1 MRYRKPLIALLVL
14 GATLL
19 LAAAIVYLLYA
30 RDTTPSLPEITP
42 PRSLEDL
49 AEEYP
54 DLAHILTDPELGSV
68 YKEFLVVYEEE
79 GEEAAIEMARQR
91 GMLTPDG
98 DVRATLILDT
108 EDNEPL
114 VAQLAGIGITDVTAY
129 RDQVNVAV
137 PLEMIKAQLASE
149 DPGAIFAR
157 LTELEHVIAVRL
169 PDQRVSEGST
179 IEGEGVDIIDGDD
192 WHDAGFTGAGLR
204 IGVLDLGFAGYQ
216 DLLGVELPDD
226 VTIETFGWYDEEEIH
241 GTACAEIIHEV
252 APGADLYLAWYD
264 GSDAAMGMA
273 VEWLESYGVD
283 IISHSAGGLVGPRD
297 GSEWDAQ
304 LVDDLATRGILWV
317 NSAGNA
323 AQSHYRGIFSDEDG
337 DGFHEFAPGEQMLAL
352 YNRGYVK
359 VFLSWEDDWEAASRD
374 YELFLYD
381 AAGNE
386 LDYSV
391 DEQSGEAGQRPVEGI
406 WYETGGDTVYAVV
419 SAFEIDQAVILD
431 IFVHGA
437 DVEYPS
443 ADHSICPPADAVRS
457 LTVGAANWWDDSL
470 ASYSSQG
477 PTSDGR
483 LKPEISAP
491 AGVSGASYGM
501 EEFHGTSASCP
512 HVAGAAALVWQAHP
526 EFDRQQVVDFLLN
539 NALDLGVTGPDTG
552 FGFGRLQLLSP
563 PSEAPPPPTH
573 PCPPRHTGTTPPA
586 HAGTAPSRHTGT
598 ASCGHTGTTPSRY
611 TGTAPSG
618 HPHAFA
624 HAHLNSRA
632 AALPHASLL
641 HHPDAS
647 SALGGRD
654 NPDGADR
661 PGSGGGRTG
670 LCRSGPAT
678 RRRDR
683 SAHHDR
689 ARTAGP
695 TGSATNPIPCTL
707 RPAAFHA
714 ATAGPTPHASRTS
727 TASRAP
733 AASANALPILR
744 RSDTSRRAIL
754 PCLWPSPHTGNA
766 SPPTTLLPAL
776 RCPVARRNQLLLQVR
791 AAHITAPK
799 AHKELETSEVC

>member
-1 MRYRKPLIALLVL
+1 MTYRKPLIALLAL
-14 GATLL
+14 GAMLL
-19 LAAAIVYLLYA
+19 LAAAIVYFLYA

-114 VAQLAGIGITDVTAY
+114 VAQLEGIGITVVSAY
-129 RDQVNVAV
+129 RDRVNVAV

-169 PDQRVSEGST
+169 PDPRVSEGST

-252 APGADLYLAWYD
+252 APGAELFFAWYD

-323 AQSHYRGIFSDEDG
+323 AKSHYRGIFTDEDG

-419 SAFEIDQAVILD
+419 GAFEIDQAVTLD

-443 ADHSICPPADAVRS
+443 ADYSICPPADAVRS
-457 LTVGAANWWDDSL
+457 LTVGAANWQNDSL

-563 PSEAPPPPTH
+563 PSEVPPTPVPPDTPAPPPPDTPAPPPPDTPAPPPPDTPAPPPPDTPTPSPTPTSTPEPLPSPTPVSYIIPTPAPPSGAGTTLMGLTGLALLAGGLGCAGVGLLLVGGIGLLIMIGRARRVQPVPPPTPYPVPYAPPPPTS
-573 PCPPRHTGTTPPA
+573 PPPAPPPTPRVPPRRPAPP
-586 HAGTAPSRHTGT
+586 PPQPMRCQ
-598 ASCGHTGTTPSRY
+598 SCGAAIRAGARFCPACGRPHTPETPARQ
-611 TGTAPSG
+611 P
-618 HPHAFA
+618 
-624 HAHLNSRA
+624 R
-632 AALPHASLL
+632 
-641 HHPDAS
+641 
-647 SALGGRD
+647 
-654 NPDGADR
+654 
-661 PGSGGGRTG
+661 
-670 LCRSGPAT
+670 LCRHCGAQLREGT
-678 RRRDR
+678 RFC
-683 SAHHDR
+683 SKC
-689 ARTAGP
+689 GQ
-695 TGSATNPIPCTL
+695 PI
-707 RPAAFHA
+707 
-714 ATAGPTPHASRTS
+714 
-727 TASRAP
+727 
-733 AASANALPILR
+733 
-744 RSDTSRRAIL
+744 
-754 PCLWPSPHTGNA
+754 
-766 SPPTTLLPAL
+766 
-776 RCPVARRNQLLLQVR
+776 
-791 AAHITAPK
+791 
-799 AHKELETSEVC
+799 